1 MLSVL
6 ICARNELHN
15 IKDCVSSVIHLA
27 DEVVVIDDF
36 SEDGT
41 DKEAVGLGCRVIQR
55 HMQGDWSSQRNFGL
69 ENCKGDWILVLDAD
83 ERVSEQL
90 ASSIK
95 EVLSRDDFK
104 NKSYWIR
111 RENRFHYNK
120 ATHGVLRSDKVLR
133 LFPKQGAYYTGLVH
147 EKLHTSGSDGLL
159 KGVLYHYTYDNWD
172 AYFGKF
178 NKYTQLMAKQQYES
192 GKRANFWRDI
202 VLRPWVAFFKMY
214 ILKRGFLDG
223 KLGFI
228 LSVNHF
234 FYTMT
239 KYVRLY
245 YLDRHDGKL

>member
-41 DKEAVGLGCRVIQR
+41 DKEALALGCRVIQR
-55 HMQGDWSSQRNFGL
+55 HMQGDWSSQRNFG
-69 ENCKGDWILVLDAD
+69 
-83 ERVSEQL
+83 Q
-90 ASSIK
+90 
-95 EVLSRDDFK
+95 
-104 NKSYWIR
+104 
-111 RENRFHYNK
+111 NRFHYNK

>member
-15 IKDCVSSVIHLA
+15 IKDCVNSVIALA
-27 DEVVVIDDF
+27 DEILVVDDF

-41 DKEAVGLGCRVIQR
+41 DKEAKSLGCRVVQ
-55 HMQGDWSSQRNFGL
+55 HKMNGDWSSQRNFGL
-69 ENCKGDWILVLDAD
+69 ENCRGDWILVLDAD
-83 ERVSEQL
+83 ERVSTEL
-90 ASSIK
+90 AESIQK
-95 EVLSRDDFK
+95 VLNS
-104 NKSYWIR
+104 NEGNTSYWIR

-133 LFPKQGAYYTGLVH
+133 LFPKQGAYYSGLVH
-147 EKLHTSGSDGLL
+147 EKLHTSTTKSFLS
-159 KGVLYHYTYDNWD
+159 GVLYHYTYDNWD

-214 ILKRGFLDG
+214 VLKRGFLDG

-245 YLDRHDGKL
+245 YLERHDGKL